1 MSEAVNVLTTSG
13 TPQLALNIGGS
24 TKQASYASG
33 TGTSSLTFTYTI
45 AAGDSDSNGISID
58 ANALSLGSGT
68 ISDLAGNAIAMTSG
82 AIVSSAVDDNASF
95 KVDTTAPT
103 VSTTTAIALSAT
115 DNTPTS
121 SASPKVYGADDVV
134 TATVTMSEAVNVLTT
149 SGTPQLALNIGGS
162 TKQASYASGT
172 GTSSLTFT
180 YTIASNDTDTNGI
193 SIAANALSLNG
204 GTISD
209 LAAMRLL

>member
-1 MSEAVNVLTTSG
+1 MSSAVDDHASYKVDNTAPTVTSVAITAATGVQNAFVNVNDVVTATVTMSEAVNVLTTSG

-103 VSTTTAIALSAT
+103 VHYHGDCFKCHRQHANLQCQPESLRRGRCG
-115 DNTPTS
+115 D
-121 SASPKVYGADDVV
+121 GDRDD
-134 TATVTMSEAVNVLTT
+134 E
-149 SGTPQLALNIGGS
+149 
-162 TKQASYASGT
+162 
-172 GTSSLTFT
+172 
-180 YTIASNDTDTNGI
+180 
-193 SIAANALSLNG
+193 
-204 GTISD
+204 
-209 LAAMRLL
+209 